1 MRYKLFWKVLKI
13 KSVFSVHASMVFKL
27 FCCLVMEKIEAKVLA
42 CFLMKTFILT
52 ETFFKM
58 VVAALRKPPLIL
70 KSNTVTRYKNYLN
83 FPAI

>member
-1 MRYKLFWKVLKI
+1 
-13 KSVFSVHASMVFKL
+13 
-27 FCCLVMEKIEAKVLA
+27 MEKIEAKVLA
-42 CFLMKTFILT
+42 CFLMKTLILT